1 MGPEGTEELMSDDP
15 WAEVRWMVD
24 GFNEKRRKEF
34 KVGWGVTVDETMIA
48 WQGKSGP
55 GGIPHMSCI
64 HRKPDPLGCE
74 LKNACDCSSGSPP
87 SPPLLIYFRCIT
99 SLPNPHLSGVMM
111 RVEIQEGMVRMARHG
126 YTREHIATTACTMRL
141 AGGCGMGELQ
151 LAAEL
156 RPQRVLFADSWFASL
171 STTLAL
177 VER

>member
-74 LKNACDCSSGSPP
+74 LKNACDCSSGSLP
-87 SPPLLIYFRCIT
+87 SPP
-99 SLPNPHLSGVMM
+99 PPHLLSLYNLPPQPSFVRCDDACGNSG
-111 RVEIQEGMVRMARHG
+111 GDGPHG
-126 YTREHIATTACTMRL
+126 SSRIY
-141 AGGCGMGELQ
+141 
-151 LAAEL
+151 
-156 RPQRVLFADSWFASL
+156 P
-171 STTLAL
+171 
-177 VER
+177 